1 MSYCRV
7 HWHGEGPYFREGER
21 AFWCQSLA
29 VSDGICARHA
39 QHAEEGCRCESFALS
54 VTPP

>member
-21 AFWCQSLA
+21 ALWCQSLA
-29 VSDGICARHA
+29 VSDALCEHHALHA
-39 QHAEEGCRCESFALS
+39 QEGCRCDRFALGAQ
-54 VTPP
+54 